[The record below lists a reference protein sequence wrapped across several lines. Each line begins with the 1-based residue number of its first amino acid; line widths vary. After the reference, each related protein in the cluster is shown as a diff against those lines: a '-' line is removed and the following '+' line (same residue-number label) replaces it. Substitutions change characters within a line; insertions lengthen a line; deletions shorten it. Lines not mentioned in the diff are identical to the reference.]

1 MNIPDRPNAI
11 SPAPNVHADVVENI
25 RLRRFELPITGEIM
39 AAAYYQVE
47 SGKVMLVHTEVPSEF
62 SGQGVA
68 SRLAQ
73 GTFALLRKTGRKAIL
88 RCPFMSWFFERHPDY
103 ADVVDKQLQER
114 SSMLEQGPRDD
125 VHSIF

>member
-1 MNIPDRPNAI
+1 MNIPYSDGPDAM
-11 SPAPNVHADVVENI
+11 SPAPNVHAEVVENT

-47 SGKVMLVHTEVPSEF
+47 SGKVVLVHTEVPSEF

-88 RCPFMSWFFERHPDY
+88 RCPFMNWFFDKHPDY
-103 ADVVDKQLQER
+103 GDVVDK
-114 SSMLEQGPRDD
+114 
-125 VHSIF
+125 